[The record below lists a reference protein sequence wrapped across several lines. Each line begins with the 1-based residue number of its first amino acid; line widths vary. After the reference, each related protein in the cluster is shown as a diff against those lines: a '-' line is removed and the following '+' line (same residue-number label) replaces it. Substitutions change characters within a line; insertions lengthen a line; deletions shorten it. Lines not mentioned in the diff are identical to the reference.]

1 MQTRTLRLL
10 PLLLISHELLHA
22 TPAGADLTSA
32 ELYVVVDGYA
42 RAGDAEHPYQEATFN
57 DGPRSED
64 VFLDSGAIP
73 WDLDLTVGGAE
84 AESKG
89 RIEYLAAA
97 SHILMTGEFQMRTA
111 VFPEASAIADFDAV
125 AKIDFHVDTITTLR
139 IRGHV
144 SASVALDE
152 PEVVS
157 CQWGGTILAGDT
169 RATALDAGVY
179 YFDVERTLYPYPAE
193 IGSIQCAAAAG
204 GGTLDSNTLEYEI
217 LVEGLPEAESS
228 VGMLAAV
235 AALTTLRRRRAER

>member
-1 MQTRTLRLL
+1 MPLRSL
-10 PLLLISHELLHA
+10 PLLFFSLALLPV
-22 TPAGADLTSA
+22 TPARADLTSA

-42 RAGDAEHPYQEATFN
+42 RAGDAEHPYQEATFS
-57 DGPRSED
+57 DGPRFED

-73 WDLDLTVGGAE
+73 WNLDLTVGGAE

-97 SHILMTGEFQMRTA
+97 SHILMTGQFEMRTA

-125 AKIDFHVDTITTLR
+125 AKIDFHVDSISTLR

-157 CQWGGTILAGDT
+157 CQWGGTILAGDD
-169 RATALDAGVY
+169 RATPLAAGVY

-193 IGSIQCAAAAG
+193 IGSIQCSAAAG
-204 GGTLDSNTLEYEI
+204 GGTLDSNTLDYEI

-228 VGMLAAV
+228 AGMLAMGGAL
-235 AALTTLRRRRAER
+235 AALRRRRGR